1 MAGFTFNRAVG
12 NRVAITLY
20 SDDYNNDPIFELTP
34 EVVFRY
40 DSDGDDAFAPMRRTS
55 VELTMLIKNT
65 GGLMDWLNS
74 NLSVEI
80 EDDFTGK
87 TIFQGY
93 YNGDGMEWD
102 DAAYI
107 KEVKL
112 VFVDV
117 LGILKT
123 KKFEPKVNGMPNH
136 LGVIGTGKALY
147 GFKDDIIPYIK
158 SVTDIR
164 IVKIIGEVKKYNAD
178 GSAILTTI
186 GGLTNSPEL
195 GLEAAY
201 FTHEIYGM
209 NLYDMLSEICKAFG
223 YYCTGN
229 YQTLYFVSISQRSLL
244 SNINYTEI
252 NNLGTITPGTTTM
265 ADKQLTAFGSLRNL
279 GVGKRNVVVKAD
291 SGLNFELAEGFEQF
305 KKVGIDLFDYTGQT
319 CIKKGSSGT
328 YVFYTAGKDG
338 KSFKFTDS
346 ATTNWWSETDYNYWM
361 DHYIKLTH
369 PITSSTSSRTQV
381 KVTLMPEGDFVNQ
394 SCVIFFAI
402 VKNYSETG
410 NNTFFK
416 KSTGQWVTT
425 ANLWNEAECL
435 YTTNQNAAINLEFLI
450 SLAGLSNLDLVI
462 GQAHSTISPYPLKTT
477 MVGSVSLELSAIN
490 TTFYEGENL
499 TINNTGANKDKE
511 VEVQHSF
518 ITKNTYLNNSYY
530 LYRNAVQYPSPDTA
544 NMVVG
549 ALFADQLD
557 TTKYQLHEYVGRK
570 IAREYSKNRVNY
582 DVETIVDLASD
593 DGSGEML
600 RMFDKIFLVKGKRY
614 MALSGDYNL
623 ITNELRMSCVQL
635 YQSVE
640 ETNNLLSESGNR
652 LIGEQGSILV
662 KE

>member
-20 SDDYNNDPIFELTP
+20 SDDFNNNPIFELTP

-80 EDDFTGK
+80 EDDVTGK

-319 CIKKGSSGT
+319 CIKKGSQGN
-328 YVFYTAGKDG
+328 YVFYSAGTENNAFDFKDLTPG
-338 KSFKFTDS
+338 VWNLNYWQTRYLKLSSVVEAHASAQLSIKATLASRNTTNECKLFFAVVNNHVESGTNKFFNS
-346 ATTNWWSETDYNYWM
+346 VAKQWATTTSLHTETSCIYTQSAGGKVSID
-361 DHYIKLTH
+361 LLV
-369 PITSSTSSRTQV
+369 PI
-381 KVTLMPEGDFVNQ
+381 
-394 SCVIFFAI
+394 
-402 VKNYSETG
+402 
-410 NNTFFK
+410 NNI
-416 KSTGQWVTT
+416 
-425 ANLWNEAECL
+425 NE
-435 YTTNQNAAINLEFLI
+435 I
-450 SLAGLSNLDLVI
+450 DLVI
-462 GQAHSTISPYPLKTT
+462 GQAYKTADYTLVITTISSISMQLIASSNK
-477 MVGSVSLELSAIN
+477 
-490 TTFYEGENL
+490 FYEGETL
-499 TINNTGANKDKE
+499 TINNTGAKKDKE